1 MRDGTYL
8 LKGVVKLVWA
18 SVVVS
23 SLATIFASNNRSR
36 GDDNI
41 SCINLHENIRS
52 VFSEML
58 TEFFFAMW
66 CAVCVSVEGW
76 GGGAGE
82 LLVM

>member
-1 MRDGTYL
+1 MRDVTYL
-8 LKGVVKLVWA
+8 LRGVVKLVCA
-18 SVVVS
+18 GVVS
-23 SLATIFASNNRSR
+23 SFATTFASNNRSR

-66 CAVCVSVEGW
+66 CAVCVSVDGW
-76 GGGAGE
+76 GGGGGDF
-82 LLVM
+82 LVV